1 MANKKNMRITVLFV
15 LSVSMMSAMLTA
27 MYLIRHD
34 SNSQF
39 RLLGCF
45 CQILIEEKAADPDKM
60 MMILKKNKNRINR
73 ELYAY
78 KSNLLKEYG
87 YSDADF
93 TGDGWEQGYFL
104 AAMCYAAGAGI
115 FLFSFFYWHSRD
127 SKRMRELADFL
138 EKARMGTAEILAA
151 SEEGEYFRL
160 QDEIYKT
167 VTQLY
172 QTRDDALAAK
182 RRFADHLYDIAH
194 QLKTP
199 ITAISLSAQMMEASG
214 SEYPGKIREQA
225 GRLAYLEEALLL
237 LSRVDSG
244 TLVLKKK
251 KTDVFTLLSLAADS
265 LQELFVRSGVIAD
278 VAEMGEAEIFV
289 DVEWTVEAIMNLM
302 KNCMEYSPAGA
313 AVHCV
318 YEQNPLYVKIRIWD
332 EGDGFAKEDLP
343 HLFERFYRGKRAGG
357 EGIGIGLSLAKEILE
372 MQNGM
377 VSAGNLP
384 EAEGGAYFE
393 ARLYHNR

>member
-1 MANKKNMRITVLFV
+1 M
-15 LSVSMMSAMLTA
+15 
-27 MYLIRHD
+27 
-34 SNSQF
+34 Q
-39 RLLGCF
+39 
-45 CQILIEEKAADPDKM
+45 
-60 MMILKKNKNRINR
+60 
-73 ELYAY
+73 
-78 KSNLLKEYG
+78 
-87 YSDADF
+87 
-93 TGDGWEQGYFL
+93 
-104 AAMCYAAGAGI
+104 
-115 FLFSFFYWHSRD
+115 
-127 SKRMRELADFL
+127 ELADFL

-160 QDEIYKT
+160 RDEIYKT

-214 SEYPGKIREQA
+214 SEYPGKMREQG

-265 LQELFVRSGVIAD
+265 LQELFARSGGIAD

-289 DVEWTVEAIMNLM
+289 DVEWTMEAIMNLM
-302 KNCMEYSPAGA
+302 KNCMEHSPVGA

-343 HLFERFYRGKRAGG
+343 HLFERFYRGKRAGR

-393 ARLYHNR
+393 VRLYHNR